1 MFDLRFR
8 VSIAP
13 LRLFQITGE
22 DRLSLLPEFSCV
34 WSMRAKYN
42 VYLPFFYIS
51 IVAATILSEVTDLR
65 CQPTSP
71 VISRVT
77 STTNG
82 LALSWSGES
91 SNTAYTVQFHWHPI
105 EL

>member
-1 MFDLRFR
+1 
-8 VSIAP
+8 
-13 LRLFQITGE
+13 
-22 DRLSLLPEFSCV
+22 
-34 WSMRAKYN
+34 MRAKYN
-42 VYLPFFYIS
+42 PRLPFFYTA

-71 VISRVT
+71 MISRVT

-91 SNTAYTVQFHWHPI
+91 SNTAYTVQFRSSLTSGAWQYASMRYRWPW
-105 EL
+105 LSVLVTSPASVARWLGSSN